1 MFKKTWTKFSSENPL
16 KFLDKKVED
25 MKRNNRLPPKKEAL
39 ILYRHCVKA
48 SKRFF
53 WKRMDGKDWSDIII
67 KSARSE
73 FEINRDLL
81 DSLEVGRKIVLG
93 NDALMQI
100 DEKVNLNL
108 I

>member
-1 MFKKTWTKFSSENPL
+1 MFKKTLTKLCNENPL
-16 KFLDKKVED
+16 KFLDKKIED
-25 MKRNNRLPPKKEAL
+25 MKRDYRLPPRKEAL

-53 WKRMDGKDWSDIII
+53 WKRIDGKDWSEIIL

-73 FEINRDLL
+73 FEFNRDLL

-93 NDALMQI
+93 KDALMQI
-100 DEKVNLNL
+100 DDKVING
-108 I
+108 